1 MYRGDTNVEIY
12 RVLAGQTGSGP
23 NGQASCGLVLN
34 NNPDCLYQ
42 TGTSQSTAN
51 TCSATEC
58 TSNLCSRRTIP
69 TTKCPAEC
77 LWFAYRNVTANTG
90 VAGAPVYS
98 FPTVAGVTKYYLQ
111 VNGACPST
119 VWDVTFGCAVA
130 NAG

>member
-34 NNPDCLYQ
+34 NRPDCLYQ
-42 TGTSQSTAN
+42 GTTAAG
-51 TCSATEC
+51 TCSAAEC
-58 TSNLCSRRTIP
+58 AGGQCLRRTIP
-69 TTKCPAEC
+69 TTNCPAEC
-77 LWFAYRNVTANTG
+77 LWFAYRNVTANSN

-98 FPTVAGVTKYYLQ
+98 FPTIPGVSTYYLQ